1 MMKQTWT
8 SLAAG
13 ATRCAAVALA
23 VSIWMAP
30 LPASAQ
36 AVSGTILGTVRDS
49 TGAALP
55 GATVTLTNT
64 GTGFTR
70 TVVADASGEFT
81 APSIPTGTYSATGE
95 MSGFKKMNLANI
107 HLGVDQRVRVDLK
120 LELGQLS
127 ESVEIQAE
135 TPLVQTSSSDL
146 SVTVEGKTIESLPLN
161 GRNFV
166 NLTRT
171 IPGVVRGNPGA
182 NIDGAGSLAWRASA
196 SFSANGQRPRD
207 NNYLLD
213 GVDNNETWLQTVVI
227 FPSVDALDEFKLQTS
242 TYSAEFGRSMGG
254 VVNLQIKSGSNA
266 FHGSVFEFMRNDKL
280 DANNWFNNRA
290 GRPKPKFSQHQFGG
304 TIGGPIMKDKTFF
317 FADFQGMRINQ
328 GQSYLST
335 VPSELMRQGNFS
347 ELNRPIYDPLTGQP
361 FPGNII
367 PQNRWDPAAGNV
379 LRDLIP
385 APNTAGSRNASGQT
399 INNYLINPA
408 TLRQDNQFDVKIDH
422 ALSAANRFFVR
433 YSFQKTHRDQP
444 ATLPHGDAGFTF
456 GAGDGNIK
464 AHSFAFNDTH
474 TFSSRWLNEVRVG
487 YSMIKFLMTSI
498 DYGENLANAAGIP
511 GVNLNEV
518 TSAMTQIQFEQGG
531 SRNLGANG
539 NQPLITNLGNLQIF
553 DNVTHIRGRH
563 TFKAGGSVTFRS
575 REVLNA
581 DTIVGQF
588 FFHQNQTG
596 NCAGL
601 AAGCTPSANAGF
613 DVASFLLGTARRKN
627 RALFSDQ
634 TYTETRPEWA
644 LYVQDDFR
652 VSPKLTLN
660 MGLRWDMFVPWI
672 EENNLQSNFDPST
685 GLFVVA
691 SDDAVINGVRVGR
704 HLQTWGKRDF
714 GPRFGFAYDVNG
726 DGRTTVRG
734 GFGVFWNWGVGGTSS
749 SKATNPPF
757 LQTTDIQANLG
768 ANNLTLSSGLPP
780 PPPIDASLRPG
791 GTTRSVFDI
800 NYRDQYAMNFN
811 VNLQKQLGRDYMVEL
826 AYVGSRGRQ
835 LTLKTDQNQAP
846 PVLGVTNENVNRP
859 FATLSPA
866 LRIVG
871 TAESSGY
878 LDYNA
883 LLFKGVKRFSNGFSA
898 LVSYTFGKTIDLVS
912 DNDGTVSLTNIRDPE
927 YDRGVATY
935 DTTHTLVASFI
946 YELPF
951 ARRHVLGGWQV
962 NGIGS
967 WRSGIPVNI
976 TQTGVMASTG
986 VGGGGLN
993 ANRPNRVMD
1002 DIYPSEQTIDN
1013 WFNPAAFQRP
1023 ADTTAT
1029 FGDAGRNI
1037 GRGPGIFNID
1047 MSLVKNTKFR
1057 RLDTELRIEAFNV
1070 LNHPQFG
1077 QPNGQLGN
1085 AAFGTITA
1093 AANPQCVT
1101 CGTSERQLQLA
1112 LKVRF

>member
-1 MMKQTWT
+1 MKR
-8 SLAAG
+8 SVLAARL
-13 ATRCAAVALA
+13 AWAALA
-23 VSIWMAP
+23 ALLCLSPRP
-30 LPASAQ
+30 LHAQ
-36 AVSGTILGTVRDS
+36 AVSGTILGNVRDS
-49 TGAALP
+49 SGGIVP
-55 GATVTLTNT
+55 GATVTLVNT
-64 GTGFTR
+64 GTGLTR
-70 TVVADASGEFT
+70 AVTTDASGEYT
-81 APSIPTGTYSATGE
+81 APMIPTGTYSVSAE
-95 MSGFKKMNLANI
+95 MTGFKKQTLANV
-107 HLGVDQRVRVDLK
+107 HVGVDQKMRIDLR
-120 LELGQLS
+120 LDVGEMT
-127 ESVEIQAE
+127 EVVEIQAE

-146 SVTVEGKTIESLPLN
+146 SATIEGKQIETLPLN

-166 NLTRT
+166 ALTRT
-171 IPGVVRGNPGA
+171 IPGVVRGNPGS

-242 TYSAEFGRSMGG
+242 TYSAEFGKSMGG
-254 VVNLQIKSGSNA
+254 VVNLQIKSGTNQYR
-266 FHGSVFEFMRNDKL
+266 GSVFEFMRNDAL

-290 GRPKPKFSQHQFGG
+290 GRKKPDFSQHQFGG
-304 TIGGPIMKDKTFF
+304 TLGGPIVKDKTFF
-317 FADFQGMRINQ
+317 FVDYQGMRINQ
-328 GQSYLST
+328 GAAFLST

-347 ELNRPIYDPLTGQP
+347 EIGRPIYDPLTGQP
-361 FPGNII
+361 FPGNVV
-367 PQNRWDPAAGNV
+367 PQDRWDPAAGNV

-385 APNTAGSRNASGQT
+385 APNTAGTRNALGQN
-399 INNYLINPA
+399 INNYLINPKVA
-408 TLRQDNQFDVKIDH
+408 RQDNQFDIKLDH
-422 ALSAANRFFVR
+422 ALSASNRFFVR

-444 ATLPHGDAGFTF
+444 ATLPHGDAGTTF

-464 AHSFAFNDTH
+464 AQSFAFNDTH
-474 TFSSRWLNEVRVG
+474 TFSPSWLNEVRVG
-487 YSMIKFLMTSI
+487 YSYIEFLMTPI
-498 DYGENLANAAGIP
+498 DYGQNLADQVGIP
-511 GVNLNEV
+511 GVNLNDV

-531 SRNLGANG
+531 SRNLGSNG
-539 NQPLITNLGNLQIF
+539 NQPLITNLGNLQLF

-588 FFHQNQTG
+588 FFSQNQTS
-596 NCAGL
+596 NCAGVSS
-601 AAGCTPSANAGF
+601 GCTVDSATGF

-634 TYTETRPEWA
+634 TYTERRPEWA
-644 LYVQDDFR
+644 AYIQDDFR
-652 VSPKLTLN
+652 VNSRLTLN
-660 MGLRWDMFVPWI
+660 LGLRWDMFVPWV
-672 EENNLQSNFDPST
+672 EDDDRQSNFDPST

-704 HLQTWGKRDF
+704 HLQTWGKTDF
-714 GPRFGFAYDVNG
+714 GPRAGFAYDLSG

-757 LQTTDIQANLG
+757 LQTTDISASSG
-768 ANNLTLSSGLPP
+768 ASNLTLSSGLPEP
-780 PPPIDASLRPG
+780 PAVDPTLRPG

-800 NYRDQYAMNFN
+800 NYRDQYAMNW
-811 VNLQKQLGRDYMVEL
+811 NLNFQKQLGRDYMVEL

-846 PVLGVTNENVNRP
+846 PVLGVTNADVNRP
-859 FATLSPA
+859 FASLSPA

-871 TAESSGY
+871 TAESSGT
-878 LDYNA
+878 LDYHA
-883 LLFKGVKRFSNGFSA
+883 ALFKGVKRFSNGFSA
-898 LVSYTFGKTIDLVS
+898 LVSYTFGKAIDLVS
-912 DNDGTVSLTNIRDPE
+912 DNDGTVSLTNVRNPG
-927 YDRGVATY
+927 YDRGPASY
-935 DTTHTLVASFI
+935 DVTHTLSTSVI

-951 ARRHVLGGWQV
+951 ARNSILGGWQV
-962 NGIGS
+962 NGIGF
-967 WRSGIPVNI
+967 WRTGIPVNI

-993 ANRPNRVMD
+993 ANRPNRIGD
-1002 DIYPSEQTIDN
+1002 GIPGDQTIDH
-1013 WFNPAAFQRP
+1013 WFDPADFERP

-1037 GRGPGIFNID
+1037 LRGPGVFNID
-1047 MSLVKNTKFR
+1047 MSLVKNTKIGR
-1057 RLDTELRIEAFNV
+1057 IDSELRIEAFNV

-1085 AAFGTITA
+1085 SAFGTITA
-1093 AANPQCVT
+1093 SGNPQCAT
-1101 CGTSERQLQLA
+1101 CGTSERQIQFGVKL
-1112 LKVRF
+1112 RF

>member
-1 MMKQTWT
+1 MKR
-8 SLAAG
+8 SVLAARL
-13 ATRCAAVALA
+13 AWTALA
-23 VSIWMAP
+23 ALLCLSPRP
-30 LPASAQ
+30 LLAQ
-36 AVSGTILGTVRDS
+36 AVSGTILGNVRDS
-49 TGAALP
+49 SGGIVP
-55 GATVTLTNT
+55 GASVTLVNT
-64 GTGFTR
+64 GTGLTR
-70 TVVADASGEFT
+70 TVVTDANGEYT
-81 APSIPTGTYSATGE
+81 APLIPTGTYSVSAE
-95 MSGFKKMNLANI
+95 MAGFKKQSLANV
-107 HLGVDQRVRVDLK
+107 HVGVDQKMRIDLR
-120 LELGQLS
+120 LDVGEMT
-127 ESVEIQAE
+127 EVVEIQAE

-146 SVTVEGKTIESLPLN
+146 SATIEGKQIETLPLN

-166 NLTRT
+166 ALTRT

-254 VVNLQIKSGSNA
+254 VVNLQIKSGTNQYR
-266 FHGSVFEFMRNDKL
+266 GSVFEFMRNDAF

-290 GRPKPKFSQHQFGG
+290 GRKKPEFSQHQFGG
-304 TIGGPIMKDKTFF
+304 TLGGPIVKDKTFF
-317 FADFQGMRINQ
+317 FVDYQGMRINQ
-328 GQSYLST
+328 GAAFLST

-347 ELNRPIYDPLTGQP
+347 EINRPIYDPLTGQP
-361 FPGNII
+361 FPGNVI
-367 PQNRWDPAAGNV
+367 PQDRWDPAAENT
-379 LRDLIP
+379 LRELIP
-385 APNTAGSRNASGQT
+385 APNTAGTRNAAGQF
-399 INNYLINPA
+399 INNYLINPKVA
-408 TLRQDNQFDVKIDH
+408 RQDNQFDIKLDH
-422 ALSAANRFFVR
+422 ALSASNRFFVR

-444 ATLPHGDAGFTF
+444 ATLPHGDAGTTF

-464 AHSFAFNDTH
+464 AQSFAFNDTH
-474 TFSSRWLNEVRVG
+474 TFSSSWLNEVRVG
-487 YSMIKFLMTSI
+487 YSYIEFLMTPI
-498 DYGENLANAAGIP
+498 DFGQNLAEQMGIP
-511 GVNLNEV
+511 GVNLNDV
-518 TSAMTQIQFEQGG
+518 TSAMTQIQFEEGG
-531 SRNLGANG
+531 SRNLGSNG
-539 NQPLITNLGNLQIF
+539 NQPLITNLGNLQLF

-588 FFHQNQTG
+588 FFSRNQTS

-601 AAGCTPSANAGF
+601 ASGCTVNSATGF

-634 TYTETRPEWA
+634 TYTERRPEWA
-644 LYVQDDFR
+644 LYLQDDFR
-652 VSPKLTLN
+652 VNSRLTLN
-660 MGLRWDMFVPWI
+660 LGLRWDMFVPWV
-672 EENNLQSNFDPST
+672 EDDNRQSNFDPST

-691 SDDAVINGVRVGR
+691 SDDATINGVRVGR
-704 HLQTWGKRDF
+704 HLQTWGKKDF
-714 GPRFGFAYDVNG
+714 GPRAGFAYDLSG

-734 GFGVFWNWGVGGTSS
+734 GFGIFWNWGVGGTSS

-757 LQTTDIQANLG
+757 LQTTDISANAG
-768 ANNLTLSSGLPP
+768 ATNLTLSSGLPP
-780 PPPIDASLRPG
+780 PPAVDPTLRPG

-800 NYRDQYAMNFN
+800 NYRDQYAMNWN

-846 PVLGVTNENVNRP
+846 PVLGVTNADVNRP
-859 FATLSPA
+859 FAGVSPA

-871 TAESSGY
+871 TAESSGT
-878 LDYNA
+878 LDYHA
-883 LLFKGVKRFSNGFSA
+883 LLFKGVKRFSNGFST
-898 LVSYTFGKTIDLVS
+898 LVSYTFGKAIDLVS
-912 DNDGTVSLTNIRDPE
+912 DNDGTVSLTNIRNPG
-927 YDRGVATY
+927 YDRGPATY
-935 DTTHTLVASFI
+935 DVTHTLSASAI

-951 ARRHVLGGWQV
+951 ARNSPLGGWQF
-962 NGIGS
+962 NGIAF
-967 WRSGIPVNI
+967 WRTGQPITV

-993 ANRPNRVMD
+993 ANRPNRVGDGVPD
-1002 DIYPSEQTIDN
+1002 DQTIDN
-1013 WFNPAAFQRP
+1013 WIDVNDFQRP

-1037 GRGPGIFNID
+1037 LRGPGAFNID
-1047 MSLVKNTKFR
+1047 MSLIKNTR
-1057 RLDTELRIEAFNV
+1057 IGRIDTEFRVEAFNV
-1070 LNHPQFG
+1070 LNHPQFATPTG
-1077 QPNGQLGN
+1077 GNVQLGN

-1093 AANPQCVT
+1093 SATPQCGT
-1101 CGTSERQLQLA
+1101 CGTSERQIQFGV
-1112 LKVRF
+1112 KVRF